1 MAEKLRKLSS
11 KAKQNCSVEIPM
23 GIKINLIEGSAS
35 KKKTAKRIA
44 DREDFEY
51 NRLFNTSINDL
62 KKKRSAAREEPK
74 ERGAKPRKIT
84 RGEISNTGDVSTN
97 TAERLKRIKS
107 GLPIEPENKP
117 GNVASVTAQDIQNIT
132 GVQVNPGKS
141 KK

>member
-1 MAEKLRKLSS
+1 MK
-11 KAKQNCSVEIPM
+11 
-23 GIKINLIEGSAS
+23 
-35 KKKTAKRIA
+35 
-44 DREDFEY
+44 
-51 NRLFNTSINDL
+51 NR
-62 KKKRSAAREEPK
+62 K